1 MHFDN
6 CLSLDP
12 SSNAHTT
19 KEGVGS
25 ANHTKACPKRGQ
37 KGREK
42 IQQSLQKLGFG
53 LYITMLQSN
62 FPFLL

>member
-1 MHFDN
+1 M
-6 CLSLDP
+6 
-12 SSNAHTT
+12 HTT

-25 ANHTKACPKRGQ
+25 ANHTKALPKRSK

-42 IQQSLQKLGFG
+42 IQQCLQKPGFG
-53 LYITMLQSN
+53 LHITMLQSN